1 MNSLT
6 RTLNQ
11 EKDTVTG
18 ALDTFPGA
26 VKVLADQHDQLMDM
40 LRALDKLGA
49 VGTRVVNGT
58 KDNLLEDLRNIRP
71 ALHEISRA
79 DETIPKA
86 LSLLISFPFPIE
98 SNNIVHGDYAN
109 TKIAFEINLDNL
121 FRNAQGQSPG
131 GGGPGLPGLPGL
143 PELPDLP
150 GLPGLPGGGNGGGGG
165 GGGGGGLG
173 GGLGG
178 LLGRSAT
185 TTQDS
190 GMATSMSELLGGP
203 A

>member
-1 MNSLT
+1 M
-6 RTLNQ
+6 
-11 EKDTVTG
+11 
-18 ALDTFPGA
+18 
-26 VKVLADQHDQLMDM
+26 KVLADQHDQLMGM
-40 LRALDKLGA
+40 LRALDKLGE

-71 ALHEISRA
+71 ALHEISRPPLP
-79 DETIPKA
+79 TA

-98 SNNIVHGDYAN
+98 SNNIVYGDYAN

-121 FRNAQGQSPG
+121 FRNAQGRRPVAATRAGAPQAAGLRRRLPPACLQASPG
-131 GGGPGLPGLPGL
+131 PARRLRAACRSRRARTSRSASSQRGPGRQRRRRR
-143 PELPDLP
+143 
-150 GLPGLPGGGNGGGGG
+150 
-165 GGGGGGLG
+165 GGGGLGG

-178 LLGRSAT
+178 LLGRST